1 MPNRHASQMIL
12 IEFIPRKSI
21 FIFLHIMALK
31 GVDSLGRFKDLLLSI
46 DDEDF
51 AEDEKLKIDK

>member
-1 MPNRHASQMIL
+1 
-12 IEFIPRKSI
+12 
-21 FIFLHIMALK
+21 MALK

-46 DDEDF
+46 DDEDC